1 MRNRI
6 KTVES
11 VTRGDSR
18 NPWVRRS
25 LGRIYSAWESVR
37 TTELHQYISV
47 NEVFTEESKK
57 KVELVRPQNTWPVS
71 DEASRNRKS
80 SKSVKIVQCL
90 YSCFL

>member
-25 LGRIYSAWESVR
+25 LGRIYSAWESIR
-37 TTELHQYISV
+37 TAELHQYISV

-57 KVELVRPQNTWPVS
+57 KVS